1 MSTTTQTE
9 SSTEDNKYIY
19 FTNEKQDGH
28 VIVGTDDPS
37 REIIMLH
44 EVHNNSHSKNDTNVD
59 TIKDTDIDTKKDTP
73 LSEIYQLTQENQE
86 ISPIHQSES
95 PTLPNPE
102 IPIVSEFVSPIV
114 SEFVSPSVTQSISPI
129 VPPTSSTILSTAGLY
144 SEFLSTSSSTFH
156 VDPTG
161 NVDIQGD
168 LTVDG
173 YSMFQNGSS
182 VSGGLLVN
190 DTLYTS
196 TIQSTSPMLITTPLL
211 QIYKLVEGS
220 DCVLDVSGNSTFNGS
235 IVAHHITDNGITQLK
250 KVMVQESVYTPELHV
265 GLLWIHSLGIMK
277 QNPTYLTSVRGIIT
291 QQNLFSIMDKQTN
304 EIITVLPRTITHIY
318 IPSQVGS
325 IYLCTSTI
333 TPIVLTYMKGVELQ
347 PGEYDMYVLD
357 NFISV

>member
-44 EVHNNSHSKNDTNVD
+44 EVQNNSHSKKDVD
-59 TIKDTDIDTKKDTP
+59 DTKKDVDDTKKDVNDTKKDVDDTKKATP
-73 LSEIYQLTQENQE
+73 LSEIYQLTQDNQE
-86 ISPIHQSES
+86 ISPVPQSVSPVQSE
-95 PTLPNPE
+95 
-102 IPIVSEFVSPIV
+102 FA
-114 SEFVSPSVTQSISPI
+114 SPSVTQSVTQSVSPI
-129 VPPTSSTILSTAGLY
+129 VPPTSPTILSTAGLY

-156 VDPTG
+156 VDSTG

-250 KVMVQESVYTPELHV
+250 KVIVQESVYTPELHV

-291 QQNLFSIMDKQTN
+291 EQNLFSIMDKQTN
-304 EIITVLPRTITHIY
+304 EMITVLPRTITHIY

-357 NFISV
+357 NFISI